1 MEKERLSGRMVQ
13 SMTESGKRILFV
25 GKAPRPGAMAE
36 NSLVNGPIIRWMEKE
51 HANGQTVKYS

>member
-36 NSLVNGPIIRWMEKE
+36 NSLVNGPIIR
-51 HANGQTVKYS
+51 